1 MIIIN
6 NNCICLPR
14 WQIYCKRTLIIDQM
28 LMNYF
33 MRESQRYWYTCAC
46 YTFVTAKIM
55 NNIKLI
61 MSLPFQLLGLFQL
74 MKRFEDTSEDELGSS
89 IEQNRKTK
97 RR

>member
-1 MIIIN
+1 MADILQKDPDHRPDVDELLHERIPKVLVYM
-6 NNCICLPR
+6 CL
-14 WQIYCKRTLIIDQM
+14 L
-28 LMNYF
+28 
-33 MRESQRYWYTCAC
+33 
-46 YTFVTAKIM
+46 AKIM
-55 NNIKLI
+55 NNVKLI